1 MFDTLIKN
9 IKQKSAI
16 ADADIEKFIAA
27 LKIRHIKKKKNL
39 LSEGDSVNMMF
50 YVNEGL
56 FRYYTYDEQGT
67 EHTTD
72 LIAQNNWFGDAKAF
86 LSKEPAGFN
95 IEALEDATVFVLS
108 YDDLHRFYDEI
119 PLFERVVRKIIEHYF
134 IKALERGKKINRAG
148 YLAHER
154 YTQFVTR
161 HPKLANRVPA
171 IYLASYLGITPETLS
186 RLRSQFLKQGLQ
198 TA

>member
-27 LKIRHIKKKKNL
+27 LKIRHVKKKKNL
-39 LSEGDSVNMMF
+39 LTEGDPVNMMF

-67 EHTTD
+67 EHTTE
-72 LIAQNNWFGDAKAF
+72 LIAQHNWFGDAKAF
-86 LSKEPAGFN
+86 LSKESAGIN
-95 IEALEDATVFVLS
+95 IEALEDSTVFILS
-108 YDDLHRFYDEI
+108 YDDLHRFYDEL
-119 PLFERVVRKIIEHYF
+119 PMFERVVRKIIEHYF
-134 IKALERGKKINRAG
+134 VKALERGKKINRAG
-148 YLAHER
+148 YLAQER
-154 YTQFVTR
+154 YMQFVNR